1 MTKIGNGAFGSVT
14 LAKIKKNDEH
24 VFAVKVGEA
33 TLFLFLIAYNLILV
47 KNDVHNFEV
56 FSISFAFINYINSK

>member
-33 TLFLFLIAYNLILV
+33 TLFLLLIITYYLILV
-47 KNDVHNFEV
+47 KNDVQC
-56 FSISFAFINYINSK
+56 S